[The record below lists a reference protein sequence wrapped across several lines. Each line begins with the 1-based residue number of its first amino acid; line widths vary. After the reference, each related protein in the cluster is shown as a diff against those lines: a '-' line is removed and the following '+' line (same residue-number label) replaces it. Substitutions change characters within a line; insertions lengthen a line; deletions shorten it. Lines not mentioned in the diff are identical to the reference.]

1 MKTSLLASLR
11 LAPLILAPLLLAAA
25 AHAGPPVKP
34 LRVIA
39 TIPTYGALARE
50 IGGELVEVTTLCR
63 SSQDVHS
70 VAATPALIERIRDA
84 DLLLYTGLDLEIWL
98 DPMMRAAGNLDL
110 IPGSAKTVQMS
121 DGVQLKE
128 VPSTVDRSKGDVHA
142 FGNPHVW
149 TDPLSL
155 RVMAQH
161 VADALS
167 AARPEQKAEIEA
179 RRKAFHEKLTAALV
193 DWLKRYAPLKG
204 KPVIVYHR
212 SWIYLLDRFGL
223 LEAGSLEPKPRV
235 APTASHLQEVIEL
248 IRQDGA
254 KVILREPWQAP
265 DAADFVAGQT
275 GAKVIE
281 LAQFPEPCENGA
293 DLIGWYERAL
303 SEIAAAMGVTVPGKP

>member
-1 MKTSLLASLR
+1 MNTKILAARL
-11 LAPLILAPLLLAAA
+11 LAPLILAAG
-25 AHAGPPVKP
+25 AHAGTPDKP
-34 LRVIA
+34 LKVIA

-50 IGGELVEVTTLCR
+50 LGGDLVEVTTLCR
-63 SSQDVHS
+63 PTQDVHN
-70 VAATPALIERIRDA
+70 VAATPALIERIRNA

-98 DPMMRAAGNLDL
+98 DPMMRAAGNMDL

-149 TDPLSL
+149 TDPLAV

-161 VADALS
+161 LSDALV
-167 AARPEQKAEIEA
+167 AALPEHKSEIEA
-179 RRKAFHEKLTAALV
+179 RHKAFHDKLTASLV
-193 DWLKRYAPLKG
+193 GWLTRFAPLKG

-212 SWIYLLDRFGL
+212 SWVYLLDRFGL
-223 LEAGSLEPKPRV
+223 VEAESLEPKPRV

-248 IRQDGA
+248 IKKDGA

-275 GAKVIE
+275 GAKVLE
-281 LAQFPEPCENGA
+281 LPQFPEPCESGA
-293 DLIGWYERAL
+293 DLIRYFDQTL
-303 SEIAAAMGVTVPGKP
+303 STLADAVGVSVAAAKP